1 LPKRANH
8 SVGLKQHPLEHHA
21 WPKPAHEVFNKIKII
36 AILRF
41 GIGVV
46 ISRFN
51 DRLISVA
58 GFAIIA
64 ISPPS

>member
-1 LPKRANH
+1 LRKRANH

-36 AILRF
+36 TILRF
-41 GIGVV
+41 GIGAV

-51 DRLISVA
+51 DRIISIA
-58 GFAIIA
+58 GFSTIA
-64 ISPPS
+64 ISLPS